1 MTADFT
7 ASESPHTVPYKEEWV
22 HCEQLKC
29 KFWPYINLDHI
40 DCTQLDTKWFCANPG
55 NNSQSI
61 VRSSSCLSLM
71 AHLPR
76 CFDKSGLGRRWL
88 PLVDFRVNMDSMSH
102 LPMLCPMFSFNLFL
116 NEFWGILLEV
126 FFARN
131 LHFHFL
137 FCFTNYSQQTQH
149 SSSPLAVNFSG
160 NPHSRAGYAIQRWLQ
175 ARWGYGY
182 NYGGGLE
189 HDGLLRS
196 LLWRLLQGSSLWPS
210 PTSKVSRP
218 IVKHFQVDEKTFQ
231 QVVASPPVLGKLAP
245 DPN

>member
-196 LLWRLLQGSSLWPS
+196 LW
-210 PTSKVSRP
+210 
-218 IVKHFQVDEKTFQ
+218 
-231 QVVASPPVLGKLAP
+231 
-245 DPN
+245 